1 MTASTRGNDY
11 LVVKCKLIALLI
23 ACAIFG
29 APALRAQERD
39 DKTEP
44 VKISGEALRYEHTCL
59 QVIDENRQ
67 AIHSTLTFRVR
78 ITNVSRRSLIIY
90 RYGPAYFDSRLGTSV
105 ADMPNR
111 KFRFEQRP
119 AIPNAPSRTFE
130 EAAPTNE
137 FRLLQPNDSFT
148 YDPQVISFSGESLD
162 GLYLQL
168 KATTWFWEVE
178 KAEQLRQRW
187 ARYGEL
193 FYQDVTVEPI
203 QLTLNK
209 SGAATPRCN
218 TQ

>member
-1 MTASTRGNDY
+1 M
-11 LVVKCKLIALLI
+11 KCKLIALLI
-23 ACAIFG
+23 ACASFG

-39 DKTEP
+39 DKTEL
-44 VKISGEALRYEHTCL
+44 VKVSGEAMRYEHTCL

-67 AIHSTLTFRVR
+67 AIHSTLTFRLS
-78 ITNVSRRSLIIY
+78 ITNVSRRPLIIY
-90 RYGPAYFDSRLGTSV
+90 RYSPASFDSRLGTSV

-111 KFRFEQRP
+111 KFRFEKRP
-119 AIPNAPSRTFE
+119 AIPNVPPRNFEGAVPSS
-130 EAAPTNE
+130 E
-137 FRLLQPNDSFT
+137 FRLLQPNESFS
-148 YDPQVISFSGESLD
+148 YEPHVIIFSGESLD

-168 KATTWFWEVE
+168 KAATWIWEVE

-187 ARYGEL
+187 APFGEL
-193 FYQDVTVEPI
+193 FYQDVTVEPF